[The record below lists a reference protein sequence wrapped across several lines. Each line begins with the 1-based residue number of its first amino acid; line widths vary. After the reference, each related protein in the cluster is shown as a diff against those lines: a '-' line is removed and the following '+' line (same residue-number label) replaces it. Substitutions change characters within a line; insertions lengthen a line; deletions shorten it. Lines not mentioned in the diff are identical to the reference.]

1 MIGGLIPIAGGMIA
15 SSNLIVARKPN
26 ARELIDKLT
35 PYAGSIGII
44 MFGWGVW
51 ELISVVL
58 NLGMLGSAPLSWLF
72 WLLCGLSDISVGF
85 LLGFGLITKYT
96 MSGNKAALERSA
108 QIRERLAPYQG
119 GLGVFAIVM
128 GVVYLVWLY
137 VL

>member
-1 MIGGLIPIAGGMIA
+1 
-15 SSNLIVARKPN
+15 
-26 ARELIDKLT
+26 
-35 PYAGSIGII
+35 
-44 MFGWGVW
+44 
-51 ELISVVL
+51 
-58 NLGMLGSAPLSWLF
+58 
-72 WLLCGLSDISVGF
+72 
-85 LLGFGLITKYT
+85 